1 MANGLFIESFRGA
14 GTSGAPGVGS
24 TQRGLQLA
32 ESGRLGLQDT
42 RDQAR
47 INSLIQGAIQLNQ
60 IRDPQQ
66 KVAFLQNRR
75 AELEQSGIGTEDTDE
90 ALAFANAGDFASLQE
105 VTDQAIE
112 LGQRLSGG
120 SSASASAFA
129 PQTIRKIIGQDEEGN
144 DVFQLFDRQ
153 VFFNPV
159 DNTTSVNEVPIEGDL
174 VTSTGET
181 ISQKRAEEVAA
192 IKKKKEAE
200 IIAAAEAGAETA
212 PLVAKTRAFIDTQV
226 ALAQKEADARGEA
239 LTELSRSKAA
249 LPGLRDTVA
258 QLKELAPIA
267 TSTLGGRV
275 FDTVIKEAGFGSTEG
290 ANARAKFISIVN
302 NQVLPLLKPTFGAAF
317 TEREGETL
325 KATMGDPNATPAQKI
340 EQLNAFIDQKVR
352 DIETSQREVEQTSI
366 PAAPGQQ
373 AAPQAAAQPVA
384 LFSTALNRAV
394 TEQEIADTI
403 AANPGVSREQILQ
416 QLGVQ

>member
-1 MANGLFIESFRGA
+1 MANGLTTALRSIGEGGLAFTTGTPLPQVQQQLSES
-14 GTSGAPGVGS
+14 
-24 TQRGLQLA
+24 
-32 ESGRLGLQDT
+32 RLGLQDT

-47 INSLIQGAIQLNQ
+47 IDSLIQGAIQLNQ

-75 AELEQSGIGTEDTDE
+75 AELERAGIGTEDTDE

-153 VFFNPV
+153 VFFNPA

-181 ISQKRAEEVAA
+181 ISQKRTEE
-192 IKKKKEAE
+192 IKAVQAKKEAE
-200 IIAAAEAGAETA
+200 VTGAAEAGAKVA
-212 PLVAKTRAFIDTQV
+212 PLVAKTKAFINTQV
-226 ALAQKEADARGEA
+226 KLAEKEATERGET
-239 LTELSRSKAA
+239 LTDLNRMKAGMPSAREFVGELKNLAK
-249 LPGLRDTVA
+249 VA
-258 QLKELAPIA
+258 
-267 TSTLGGRV
+267 TGTLSGRV
-275 FDTVIKEAGFGSTEG
+275 FDVLAKETGFGATEG
-290 ANARAKFISIVN
+290 STARAKFEAIVA
-302 NQVLPLLKPTFGAAF
+302 NQALPLLREMLGPAF
-317 TEREGETL
+317 TEGEGERVL
-325 KATMGDPNATPAQKI
+325 ALLGDVNEPPENRIAQLDAYMDARTRSIQTK
-340 EQLNAFIDQKVR
+340 
-352 DIETSQREVEQTSI
+352 QRFLGEEVTTKEELITG
-366 PAAPGQQ
+366 AP
-373 AAPQAAAQPVA
+373 
-384 LFSTALNRAV
+384 LFSSELNRAV

-403 AANPGVSREQILQ
+403 AANPGVTREQILQ

>member
-14 GTSGAPGVGS
+14 GTSGAPGVGT

-32 ESGRLGLQDT
+32 ESGRLGLQDE

-75 AELEQSGIGTEDTDE
+75 AELEQAGIGTEDTDE
-90 ALAFANAGDFASLQE
+90 ALALANAGDFASLQE

-112 LGQRLSGG
+112 LGQRLSGRSG
-120 SSASASAFA
+120 ASASASA
-129 PQTIRKIIGQDEEGN
+129 PQTIRKIVGEDEDGN
-144 DVFQLFDRQ
+144 DVFQLFSRQ
-153 VFFNPV
+153 VVFDPA
-159 DNTTSVNEVPIEGDL
+159 TQTSSVNEIPIEGDL

-212 PLVAKTRAFIDTQV
+212 PLVAKTEAFIDTQV

-352 DIETSQREVEQTSI
+352 DIETSQREVDQTSI

-373 AAPQAAAQPVA
+373 AVPQAAAQPAA

-403 AANPGVSREQILQ
+403 AANPGLSREQILQ

>member
-1 MANGLFIESFRGA
+1 
-14 GTSGAPGVGS
+14 
-24 TQRGLQLA
+24 
-32 ESGRLGLQDT
+32 
-42 RDQAR
+42 
-47 INSLIQGAIQLNQ
+47 
-60 IRDPQQ
+60 
-66 KVAFLQNRR
+66 
-75 AELEQSGIGTEDTDE
+75 
-90 ALAFANAGDFASLQE
+90 LAFANAGDFASLQE

-129 PQTIRKIIGQDEEGN
+129 PQTIRKIVGEDEEGN

-153 VFFNPV
+153 VFFNPA

-181 ISQKRAEEVAA
+181 ISQKRTEE
-192 IKKKKEAE
+192 IKAVQAKKEAE
-200 IIAAAEAGAETA
+200 VTGAAEAGAKVA
-212 PLVAKTRAFIDTQV
+212 PLVAKTKAFINTQV
-226 ALAQKEADARGEA
+226 ALAEKEAADRGEA
-239 LTELSRSKAA
+239 LTDLSRLTAA
-249 LPGLRDTVA
+249 LPGLKDVVA

-275 FDTVIKEAGFGSTEG
+275 FDTVVKESGFGSTKG
-290 ANARAKFISIVN
+290 ADARAKFISIIN
-302 NQVLPLLKPTFGAAF
+302 NQVLPLLRPTFGAAF
-317 TEREGETL
+317 TEKEGETL
-325 KATMGDPNATPAQKI
+325 KATMGDPNATPSQKI
-340 EQLNAFIDQKVR
+340 VQLNSFIDQKVR
-352 DIETSQREVEQTSI
+352 DVEIKQREVEQTSI

-373 AAPQAAAQPVA
+373 AAAQPAAA

-394 TEQEIADTI
+394 TEQEIAGTI

>member
-32 ESGRLGLQDT
+32 ESGRLGLQDA

-75 AELEQSGIGTEDTDE
+75 AELERARIGTEDTDE
-90 ALAFANAGDFASLQE
+90 ALALANAGDFAGLQE

-112 LGQRLSGG
+112 LGQRLSGRSG
-120 SSASASAFA
+120 ASASASA
-129 PQTIRKIIGQDEEGN
+129 PQTIRKIVGEDEDGN
-144 DVFQLFDRQ
+144 DVFQLFSRQ
-153 VFFNPV
+153 VVFDPA
-159 DNTTSVNEVPIEGDL
+159 TQTSSVNEIPIEGDL

-200 IIAAAEAGAETA
+200 IIAEAEASAETA
-212 PLVAKTRAFIDTQV
+212 PLVAKTKAFIDTQV

-317 TEREGETL
+317 TVREGETL